1 MNSKDGRN
9 AIFFSIIELYI
20 GGAGME
26 WETYFQK
33 RILDRGYD
41 YYFDDRVE
49 DLHINSN
56 RIKAVVHGTD
66 FYHVEIKLK
75 GNQIIGMSCDCPY
88 AQDGHNCKH
97 MAAVLYEWQLSAT
110 YPVIDNSKLVKEA
123 SEEDVRSFLIQVL
136 DDNPDIVESFKQY
149 TQNEFSLTTM
159 IDDLEGVVDS
169 YSDGYHYIDY
179 EFSRDFCDNYEDAVD
194 KWLDLLKNK
203 KQYSLAFKF
212 LLKAYD
218 IFDKLDIDDN
228 EGETFDVS
236 FYIIDAWSNIIM
248 CMEKSERIDAFNLLK
263 QFLNNIRYSYDR
275 IDILQVF
282 FNHLKGE
289 DLLKLQIDFVKEQLD
304 YIENHN
310 DIFDKEYVL
319 DGFAKMYLEL
329 LKKNHASKK
338 EINAIYKKYWE
349 CGSIRMD
356 CVYTCINNEEYDEAL
371 DYIDKCID
379 LDYENQALMK
389 RNIELKKDIYMEQGN
404 IAAYKEELKNL
415 ILFFNDTNIEDY
427 IELKSCY
434 LDKEWIK
441 ERDSI
446 IEQLTPGRFLC
457 EILETEQLYEKLID
471 VLLRSGDKYLLHQ
484 YTDIL
489 SEKYPEQL
497 LQVYQETVEKQAESK
512 GSRKHYYQIVEE
524 LRIMKSISGGDKV
537 VDEIIKRWKVQYKNR
552 SAMLDELS
560 QL

>member
-1 MNSKDGRN
+1 
-9 AIFFSIIELYI
+9 
-20 GGAGME
+20 ME

-33 RILDRGYD
+33 RILDRGYE
-41 YYFDDRVE
+41 YYFDDHVE

-66 FYHVEIKLK
+66 FYHVEIKLN

-179 EFSRDFCDNYEDAVD
+179 EFSHDFCDNYEDAVD

-203 KQYSLAFKF
+203 KQYSLAFQF

-304 YIENHN
+304 YIESHN
-310 DIFDKEYVL
+310 DILDKEYVL

-329 LKKNHASKK
+329 LKKNNASKK

-356 CVYTCINNEEYDEAL
+356 CIYTCINNEEYDEAL

-404 IAAYKEELKNL
+404 IKAYKEELKNL
-415 ILFFNDTNIEDY
+415 ILFFDDINIEDY
-427 IELKSCY
+427 IELRSCY

-457 EILETEQLYEKLID
+457 EILETEQLYEQLLDAI
-471 VLLRSGDKYLLHQ
+471 LRSDDKYLLHQ
-484 YTDIL
+484 YTDLL

-497 LQVYQETVEKQAESK
+497 LQVYRESVEKQAEST

-524 LRIMKSISGGDKV
+524 LRYMKSITGGDKV
-537 VDEIIKRWKVQYKNR
+537 VNEIIKRWKIQYKNR
-552 SAMLDELS
+552 SAMMDELS
-560 QL
+560 IL

>member
-1 MNSKDGRN
+1 
-9 AIFFSIIELYI
+9 
-20 GGAGME
+20 ME

-66 FYHVEIKLK
+66 FYHVEIKLN

-136 DDNPDIVESFKQY
+136 DANPDIVESFKQY

-304 YIENHN
+304 YIESHN
-310 DIFDKEYVL
+310 DILDREYVI

-329 LKKNHASKK
+329 LKKNNASKK

-356 CVYTCINNEEYDEAL
+356 CIYTCINNEEYDEAL

-389 RNIELKKDIYMEQGN
+389 RNIELKKDIYKKQGN
-404 IAAYKEELKNL
+404 TEAYREELKNL
-415 ILFFNDTNIEDY
+415 ILFFDDTNIEDY
-427 IELKSCY
+427 IELRSCY

-457 EILETEQLYEKLID
+457 EILETEQLYEQLID
-471 VLLRSGDKYLLHQ
+471 VLLRSDDKYLLHQ
-484 YTDIL
+484 YTGLL
-489 SEKYPEQL
+489 SDEYPEQL
-497 LQVYQETVEKQAESK
+497 LQVYRESVEKQAESK

-524 LRIMKSISGGDKV
+524 LRIMKSITGGDKV

-552 SAMLDELS
+552 RAMLDELS

>member
-1 MNSKDGRN
+1 
-9 AIFFSIIELYI
+9 
-20 GGAGME
+20 ME

-66 FYHVEIKLK
+66 FYHVEIKLN

-149 TQNEFSLTTM
+149 TQNEFSLTIM

-304 YIENHN
+304 YIESHN
-310 DIFDKEYVL
+310 DILDREYVL

-329 LKKNHASKK
+329 LKKNNASKK

-356 CVYTCINNEEYDEAL
+356 CIYTCINNEEFDKAL
-371 DYIDKCID
+371 DCIDKCID

-389 RNIELKKDIYMEQGN
+389 RNIELKKNIYMEQGN
-404 IAAYKEELKNL
+404 IKAYKEELKNL

-434 LDKEWIK
+434 LDKEWIE

-457 EILETEQLYEKLID
+457 EILETEQLYEQLID

-484 YTDIL
+484 FTDIL

-512 GSRKHYYQIVEE
+512 GSRKYYYQIVEE

-537 VDEIIKRWKVQYKNR
+537 VDEIIKKWKVQYKNR
-552 SAMLDELS
+552 SAMMDELNRV
-560 QL
+560 

>member
-1 MNSKDGRN
+1 
-9 AIFFSIIELYI
+9 
-20 GGAGME
+20 ME

-49 DLHINSN
+49 DLRINSN
-56 RIKAVVHGTD
+56 RIKAVVNGTD
-66 FYHVEIKLK
+66 FYHVEIKLN
-75 GNQIIGMSCDCPY
+75 GNKIIGMSCDCPY
-88 AQDGHNCKH
+88 AEDGHNCKH

-110 YPVIDNSKLVKEA
+110 HPVIDNSKLVKEA

-136 DDNPDIVESFKQY
+136 NDQPSLVETFKQY

-179 EFSRDFCDNYEDAVD
+179 EFSCDFCDNYEDVIF
-194 KWLDLLKNK
+194 KWLDLLKEK

-218 IFDKLDIDDN
+218 IFDKLDIEDN
-228 EGETFDVS
+228 EGETYDVS
-236 FYIIDAWSNIIM
+236 FSIINACSNIIM

-282 FNHLKGE
+282 FNYLKGE

-304 YIENHN
+304 YIESHN
-310 DIFDKEYVL
+310 DILDREYVL
-319 DGFAKMYLEL
+319 DGFAKMYLDL
-329 LKKNHASKK
+329 LKKNRAPKK
-338 EINAIYKKYWE
+338 EISAIHEKYWE
-349 CGSIRMD
+349 YIPIRMD
-356 CVYTCINNEEYDEAL
+356 CVYTCINNKEYDKAL
-371 DYIDKCID
+371 DYIDECID
-379 LDYENQALMK
+379 FEYENQDRMK
-389 RNIELKKDIYMEQGN
+389 FNIKLKKDIYKKQGN
-404 IAAYKEELKNL
+404 IKAYREELKNL
-415 ILFFNDTNIEDY
+415 ILFFNDTNLEDY
-427 IELKSCY
+427 VELRS
-434 LDKEWIK
+434 LFSDKEWIK

-457 EILETEQLYEKLID
+457 EILETEQLYGQLFD
-471 VLLRSGDKYLLHQ
+471 VILRSNNRDLLHQ
-484 YTDIL
+484 YTHVLND
-489 SEKYPEQL
+489 EYPEKLIQL
-497 LQVYQETVEKQAESK
+497 YREFVEKQAEST

-524 LRIMKSISGGDKV
+524 LRIMKSITGGDKV
-537 VDEIIKRWKVQYKNR
+537 VDEIIKKWKIQYKNR
-552 SAMLDELS
+552 SAMLDELNRV
-560 QL
+560 

>member
-1 MNSKDGRN
+1 
-9 AIFFSIIELYI
+9 
-20 GGAGME
+20 ME

-33 RILDRGYD
+33 RILDRGYE
-41 YYFDDRVE
+41 YYFDDHVE

-66 FYHVEIKLK
+66 FYHVEIKLN

-136 DDNPDIVESFKQY
+136 DANPDIVESFKQY

-159 IDDLEGVVDS
+159 IDDLEGVCDS

-203 KQYSLAFKF
+203 KQYSLAFQF

-228 EGETFDVS
+228 EGETYDVS

-304 YIENHN
+304 YIESHN
-310 DIFDKEYVL
+310 DILDREYVL

-329 LKKNHASKK
+329 LKKNNASKK

-356 CVYTCINNEEYDEAL
+356 CIYTCINNEEYDEAL

-404 IAAYKEELKNL
+404 IKAYKEELKNL
-415 ILFFNDTNIEDY
+415 ILFFDDTNIEDY
-427 IELKSCY
+427 IELRSCY

-457 EILETEQLYEKLID
+457 EILETEHLYEKLLD
-471 VLLRSGDKYLLHQ
+471 VLLRSNDKYLLHQ
-484 YTDIL
+484 YTGLL
-489 SEKYPEQL
+489 SDEYPEQL
-497 LQVYQETVEKQAESK
+497 LQVYRESVEKQAESK

-524 LRIMKSISGGDKV
+524 LRIMKSITGGDKV
-537 VDEIIKRWKVQYKNR
+537 VNEIIKRWKIQYKNR
-552 SAMLDELS
+552 SAMMDELS
-560 QL
+560 IL

>member
-97 MAAVLYEWQLSAT
+97 MAAVLYDWERNAT
-110 YPVIDNSKLVKEA
+110 HPVIDNSKLVKEA

-304 YIENHN
+304 YIESHN
-310 DIFDKEYVL
+310 DILDREYVL

-329 LKKNHASKK
+329 LKKNNASKK

-349 CGSIRMD
+349 CDSIRMD
-356 CVYTCINNEEYDEAL
+356 CIYTCINNEEFDKAL
-371 DYIDKCID
+371 DCIDKCID

-404 IAAYKEELKNL
+404 IKAYKEELKNL
-415 ILFFNDTNIEDY
+415 ILFFNDTNIED
-427 IELKSCY
+427 
-434 LDKEWIK
+434 
-441 ERDSI
+441 
-446 IEQLTPGRFLC
+446 
-457 EILETEQLYEKLID
+457 
-471 VLLRSGDKYLLHQ
+471 
-484 YTDIL
+484 
-489 SEKYPEQL
+489 
-497 LQVYQETVEKQAESK
+497 
-512 GSRKHYYQIVEE
+512 
-524 LRIMKSISGGDKV
+524 
-537 VDEIIKRWKVQYKNR
+537 
-552 SAMLDELS
+552 
-560 QL
+560 

>member
-1 MNSKDGRN
+1 
-9 AIFFSIIELYI
+9 
-20 GGAGME
+20 ME

-41 YYFDDRVE
+41 YYLDGCVE
-49 DLHINSN
+49 DLRITPN
-56 RIKAVVHGTD
+56 RIKAVVYGTHP
-66 FYHVEIKLK
+66 YHVEIKLN
-75 GNQIIGMSCDCPY
+75 GNRIIGMSCDCPY
-88 AQDGHNCKH
+88 AQDEHNCKH
-97 MAAVLYEWQLSAT
+97 MAAVLYDWERNAT
-110 YPVIDNSKLVKEA
+110 HPVIDNSKLVKEA

-136 DDNPDIVESFKQY
+136 DDQPSLVETFKQY
-149 TQNEFSLTTM
+149 TQNEFSLTTL

-179 EFSRDFCDNYEDAVD
+179 EFSCDFCDNYEDAVD
-194 KWLDLLKNK
+194 KWLDLLKEK

-228 EGETFDVS
+228 EGETYDVS

-289 DLLKLQIDFVKEQLD
+289 DLSKLQIDFVKEQLD
-304 YIENHN
+304 YMESHN
-310 DIFDKEYVL
+310 DILDREYVL

-338 EINAIYKKYWE
+338 DINAIYKKYWE
-349 CGSIRMD
+349 CGSIRMN
-356 CVYTCINNEEYDEAL
+356 CIYTCINNEEYDEAL

-404 IAAYKEELKNL
+404 IKAYKEELKNL

-427 IELKSCY
+427 IELRSHY
-434 LDKEWIK
+434 NDKEWIT
-441 ERDSI
+441 ERDSL
-446 IEQLTPGRFLC
+446 IEQLAPGCFLC
-457 EILETEQLYEKLID
+457 EILETEQLYGQLFD
-471 VLLRSGDKYLLHQ
+471 VILRSNNRDLLHQ
-484 YTDIL
+484 YTHVLND
-489 SEKYPEQL
+489 EYPEKLIQL
-497 LQVYQETVEKQAESK
+497 YREFVEKQAEST

-524 LRIMKSISGGDKV
+524 LRIMKSITGGDKV
-537 VDEIIKRWKVQYKNR
+537 VDEIIKKWKIQYKNR
-552 SAMLDELS
+552 STMLDELNRV
-560 QL
+560 